1 MNLQTVLKYAD
12 CCNLKLKSDIIVHV
26 ISEHANRSLAPLV
39 VETRT
44 EKKNFYCEAVNQF
57 SETARFYR
65 EHFTTKSKR
74 VKD

>member
-1 MNLQTVLKYAD
+1 MNLRTVLKYTD

-44 EKKNFYCEAVNQF
+44 EKKKFFTVHQF
-57 SETARFYR
+57 SETARFYLER
-65 EHFTTKSKR
+65 FTTKSKR
-74 VKD
+74 AKD

>member
-1 MNLQTVLKYAD
+1 MNLRAVLKYTD

-44 EKKNFYCEAVNQF
+44 EKIIFTINQF
-57 SETARFYR
+57 SETLRFYR
-65 EHFTTKSKR
+65 ERFTTKSMR
-74 VKD
+74 AKD

>member
-1 MNLQTVLKYAD
+1 MNLRTVLKYTD

-44 EKKNFYCEAVNQF
+44 EKKYFYCEAVTRLAKLLDSIGNG
-57 SETARFYR
+57 
-65 EHFTTKSKR
+65 
-74 VKD
+74 